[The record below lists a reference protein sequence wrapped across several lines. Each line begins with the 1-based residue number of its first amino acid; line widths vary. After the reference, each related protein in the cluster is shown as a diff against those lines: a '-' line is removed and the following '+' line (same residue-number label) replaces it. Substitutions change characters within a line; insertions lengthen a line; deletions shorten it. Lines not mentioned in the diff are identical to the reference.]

1 MNIFH
6 GIVVIIHLTDYRLYN
21 TVVSLKKNYIY
32 MMYIFTVESQAFHVW
47 TPTGFASFMASEL
60 SRLGKSG
67 LSRSLLE

>member
-1 MNIFH
+1 
-6 GIVVIIHLTDYRLYN
+6 
-21 TVVSLKKNYIY
+21 